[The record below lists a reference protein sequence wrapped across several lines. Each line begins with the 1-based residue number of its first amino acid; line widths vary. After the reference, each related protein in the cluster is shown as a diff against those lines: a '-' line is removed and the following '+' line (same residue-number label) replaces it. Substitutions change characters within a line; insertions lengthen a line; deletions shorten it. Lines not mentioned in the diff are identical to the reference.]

1 MTHWTLEDIAWDD
14 FRADRVD
21 PRILRVAKAAAMV
34 ELNGGDYA
42 EYLCNIFRGDPDF
55 QGEARAWAREEVQ
68 HGQALGR
75 WARLADPNFDPDRA
89 FARFVAGYRPD
100 VAVQQ
105 SVRGSRVGELVA
117 RCIVE
122 VGTSSFYASMGE
134 ASEEPVLAE
143 VCRRIA
149 ADELRHYRLF
159 YKALNLYLERE
170 KIGRL
175 RRIFVALGRI
185 FESED
190 DELAYAHYAANAGA
204 EEPYERKRHTA
215 FMLGVAYSH
224 YRRKHVDRV
233 VAMTLKAAGLDPQAS
248 WAPWASNLAYRMMKS
263 RSAKALAAQAAEGR

>member
-1 MTHWTLEDIAWDD
+1 MTHWTLEDIAWDA
-14 FRADRVD
+14 FRADKVD
-21 PRILRVAKAAAMV
+21 PRILRVVKAAAMV

-42 EYLCNIFRGDPDF
+42 DYLCNIFGGDPEF
-55 QGEARAWAREEVQ
+55 QQVARAWAQEEVQ

-75 WARLADPNFDPDRA
+75 WARLADPDFDLEHA

-100 VAVQQ
+100 VEVQQ

-159 YKALNLYLERE
+159 YKALKQYLERE
-170 KIGRL
+170 KVGRL
-175 RRIFVALGRI
+175 RRTFIALSRI

-190 DELAYAHYAANAGA
+190 DELAYAHYAANAAA
-204 EEPYERKRHTA
+204 EETYERRRHA
-215 FMLGVAYSH
+215 DFMLGTAYSH

-248 WAPWASNLAYRMMKS
+248 WAPWASKLAFRVLKR
-263 RSAKALAAQAAEGR
+263 RSARALAAGAA